1 MYSEL
6 TVQAFQPLFNSSHTA
21 FQSSA
26 LGATSFGYALQSTG
40 VREWLTPTNRTVVL
54 AGNPTNAPFYAN
66 FGSSTVS
73 VGASN
78 GHLVVNGGPRCFSIT
93 GTTRQSYVA
102 LVSSTTVTVSIE
114 LGHGKL

>member
-1 MYSEL
+1 MSDSAQ
-6 TVQAFQPLFNSSHTA
+6 QAFQPLFNSSNSA
-21 FQSSA
+21 FASSA

-40 VREWLTPTNRTVVL
+40 LREWQIATNRTVVL
-54 AGNPTNAPFYAN
+54 SGIPANAPFFAK

-78 GHLVVNGGPRCFSIT
+78 GHLVVNGGPRAFAVY
-93 GTTRQSYVA
+93 GTSRASYVA
-102 LVSSTTVTVSIE
+102 LVSSTTVTVSVE